1 MIDDV
6 SYWVASHLTGIFEI
20 SDESSNLLYQG
31 SRGAGL
37 SINRGVTT
45 TVRRAKSSNVE
56 IFFDGMKKTE
66 LEAAVT
72 SRVLEILLPDK
83 RQSNL
88 SIFHNFE
95 VPLSSGYGA
104 SAASAVG
111 TAFAL
116 NDLLELNLPEL
127 ELFQV
132 AHKAEVLTKT
142 GLGDVIGLYQG
153 GLEIRLK
160 EGAPGIGQT
169 MSLKSTGEWK
179 VATAHLG
186 TLSTSEV
193 LSNPQKRKAVNDAGR
208 ELISE
213 LISHPYFHNFI
224 ELSTAFTEKAN
235 LLTPQLREHI
245 KNLPQG
251 VIGSQIMLGES
262 IFIFYRDRSALADID
277 IPNAQIIEETICT
290 NTVKK
295 RE

>member
-1 MIDDV
+1 MTDDV

-20 SDESSNLLYQG
+20 RDGSNNLLYQG

-37 SINRGVTT
+37 SINRGVIT
-45 TVRRAKSSNVE
+45 TVRRTKRFNVE
-56 IFFDGMKKTE
+56 VFFDGVKKAAK
-66 LEAAVT
+66 EAAVT
-72 SRVLEILLPDK
+72 IRVLEILIPENQ
-83 RQSNL
+83 RSNL
-88 SIFHNFE
+88 NIIHNFE

-116 NDLLELNLPEL
+116 NDLLELKLSEL
-127 ELFQV
+127 ELYQV

-160 EGAPGIGQT
+160 EGAPGIGKT
-169 MSLKSTGEWK
+169 IKINTSDEWN
-179 VATAHLG
+179 VATVHLG

-208 ELISE
+208 KLISE
-213 LISHPYFHNFI
+213 LISNPHFLNFI
-224 ELSTAFTEKAN
+224 ELSAIFTERAN
-235 LLTPQLREHI
+235 LWSPKLKEYIT
-245 KNLPQG
+245 NLPQG
-251 VIGSQIMLGES
+251 VIGSQIMLGEA
-262 IFIFYRDRSALADID
+262 IFLFYRDKTALLQIE
-277 IPNAQIIEETICT
+277 IPNAQIIEETICK
-290 NTVKK
+290 NTVMK